1 MLMTQK
7 FSITSKLGPSIGSSI
22 RNWMKLVISS
32 GSVDLKYYPRVF
44 LVDLISAIGIPFRI
58 YENLRLNDKI
68 YSTELK
74 APPLFILGHWRSG
87 TTHIHN
93 LLCQDPQFGY
103 ITMLNA
109 AFPKSFISNNFFKWI
124 MKKLIPKKRPMD
136 NMEMGINIAQEE
148 EMALGNLF
156 PYSFYN
162 AFYFPRRLIE
172 FYQKYVRFANISKKI
187 KNQWQKVYYFLL
199 KKATLYMNGKR
210 LVLKNPVNTARIKY
224 LLEMFPDAKFIHI
237 YRNPYDVYGSTQIL
251 YQKMMRAFMFQKISD
266 KDLEQDIFRLY
277 SEIMKTYFKE
287 KELIP
292 KGNLVEIKFEDL
304 EIKPL
309 DQLDKIYSALNLT
322 GFENAIQCFKNYLK
336 TLINYK
342 KNKFE
347 LDNQTIEKIS
357 KNWKFTIDKWG
368 YDVPKLDLY

>member
-1 MLMTQK
+1 MTQEY
-7 FSITSKLGPSIGSSI
+7 SITAKLGPSIGSSI
-22 RNWMKLVISS
+22 RNWMKLVTSS
-32 GSVDLKYYPRVF
+32 GFVDLKYYPRVF
-44 LVDLISAIGIPFRI
+44 LVDFISAIGIPFRI
-58 YENLRLNDKI
+58 YENLRFNDKI
-68 YSTELK
+68 YSTDLK
-74 APPLFILGHWRSG
+74 VPPLFILGHWRSG

-93 LLCQDPQFGY
+93 LMCQDPQFGY

-124 MKKLIPKKRPMD
+124 MKKLMPKKRPMD
-136 NMEMGINIAQEE
+136 NMEMGINNAQEE

-172 FYQKYVRFANISKKI
+172 FYHKYVQFENISKKI
-187 KNQWQKVYYFLL
+187 KKQWKKVYYFLL

-210 LVLKNPVNTARIKY
+210 LVLKNPANTARIKY

-251 YQKMMRAFMFQKISD
+251 YQKMMRAFMLQKISD
-266 KDLEQDIFRLY
+266 KDLEEDIFRVY
-277 SEIMKTYFKE
+277 REMMKTYFEE
-287 KELIP
+287 KKLIP

-322 GFENAIQCFKNYLK
+322 GFEDAIQYFKTYLK

-368 YDVPKLDLY
+368 YEVPRFNLS

>member
-1 MLMTQK
+1 MSQK
-7 FSITSKLGPSIGSSI
+7 HSITSKLGPSVGSSI

-32 GSVDLKYYPRVF
+32 GFADLKYYPRVF

-58 YENLRLNDKI
+58 YENLILNDKVN
-68 YSTELK
+68 STELK
-74 APPLFILGHWRSG
+74 APPVFILGHWRSG

-109 AFPKSFISNNFFKWI
+109 AFPKSFMSNTFFKWL
-124 MKKLIPKKRPMD
+124 MKKIMPKKRPMD
-136 NMEMGINIAQEE
+136 NMEMGVNNAQEE

-172 FYQKYVRFANISKKI
+172 FYHKYVRFENISKKI
-187 KNQWQKVYYFLL
+187 KKQWQKVYYYLL
-199 KKATLYMNGKR
+199 KKATLYMHGKR
-210 LVLKNPVNTARIKY
+210 LVLKNPANTARIKY

-237 YRNPYDVYGSTQIL
+237 YRNPYVVYNSTQIL
-251 YQKMMRAFMFQKISD
+251 YQKMMRAFMLQKISD
-266 KDLEQDIFRLY
+266 EDLEKDIFRLY
-277 SEIMKTYFKE
+277 KEMMKTYFNE
-287 KELIP
+287 KKLIP
-292 KGNLVEIKFEDL
+292 NGHLVEIKFEDL

-309 DQLDKIYSALNLT
+309 DELNKVYSVLNLT
-322 GFENAIQCFKNYLK
+322 GFNDTIQCFKAYLK
-336 TLINYK
+336 SLINYK

-368 YDVPKLDLY
+368 YEVPKLE